1 MIDTAFTREVLGKVA
16 LEKDWNPCIALGTD
30 VRLEGRKWRAVGAA
44 RRSLADNTYSWEEI
58 LLHNPFQGFLWIV
71 FNGGYFYAG
80 KRVNALPEGL
90 APVLSSPR
98 NPRFEGLSFQYYDDC
113 KAVYDA
119 VRGEFFWQVR
129 TGEPVDMADYVLD
142 GDRSLLLSVEREADE
157 QNCTLLFWI
166 PRAEIAPYLNPQ
178 CTLAFPSEAS
188 PLKVTSE
195 SGGESTVS
203 RGFVVACSV
212 AAAFSILVFRNMT
225 AVVNTMIYC
234 GVLWGVFLFRQENSE
249 ATKTQR
255 AKARALFWKMK

>member
-1 MIDTAFTREVLGKVA
+1 VIDTAFTREVLGKVA

-44 RRSLADNTYSWEEI
+44 RRSLADNTFSWEEI

-71 FNGGYFYAG
+71 FNGGYFYVG
-80 KRVNALPEGL
+80 RRVNALPEGL

-119 VRGEFFWQVR
+119 VRGEFYWQVR

-255 AKARALFWKMK
+255 AKARTLFWKMK